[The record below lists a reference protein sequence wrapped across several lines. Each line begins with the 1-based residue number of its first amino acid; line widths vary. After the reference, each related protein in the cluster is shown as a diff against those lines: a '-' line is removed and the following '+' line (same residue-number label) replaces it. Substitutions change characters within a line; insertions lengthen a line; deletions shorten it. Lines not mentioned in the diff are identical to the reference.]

1 MKLVE
6 MNWNPTDRQ
15 LRQFGMIAL
24 VALPLLGGLW
34 SHGTAMAI
42 GIAAATGA
50 VLATVG
56 WFYPRGLK
64 PVFVGL
70 TLLVIPIGL
79 VISELAMAIVFF
91 GLIVPTGLVFRV
103 LGRDALQRKF
113 DREAGSYWQPKKQ
126 PRDAA
131 AYLRQS

>member
-15 LRQFGMIAL
+15 LRQFGMISL
-24 VALPLLGGLW
+24 VALPLLGAFWGW
-34 SHGTAMAI
+34 GNVSVIAVTAAI
-42 GIAAATGA
+42 GA
-50 VLATVG
+50 VLAIVG
-56 WFYPRGLK
+56 WVYPRGLK

-70 TLLVIPIGL
+70 TLVTIPIGM
-79 VISELAMAIVFF
+79 VVGELAMAVVFF
-91 GLIVPTGLVFRV
+91 GLIVPIGLVFR
-103 LGRDALQRKF
+103 LIGRDSLQRKL
-113 DREAGSYWQPKKQ
+113 DRQADSYWQPKKQ